1 MADLFGPDGKVN
13 LVLGVVKNLMILGVL
28 ALICCLPVV
37 TIGASLTALSCV
49 AHKITRNEEG
59 YITKDFFRAFR
70 ESFKPATIIW
80 LILLALLAFFSLD
93 LYIMNNTDAQ
103 FPDFVK
109 IVIVVA
115 LVVVLLVMTYMF
127 PMIAVFQ
134 NTVRGYMKNGMM
146 MTLLNLPKAIL
157 MLVFYTL
164 PSVIGG
170 YFYEVMPLILI
181 FGLSLPAWLSA
192 KLVYGKYFLGLV
204 EKIEKKAQ
212 KE

>member
-1 MADLFGPDGKVN
+1 MAGLFGPDGKVN
-13 LVLGVVKNLMILGVL
+13 LALGVVKNLMVLGLL

-37 TIGASLTALSCV
+37 TIGASLTALSYV
-49 AHKITRNEEG
+49 AHRIARNEEG

-70 ESFKPATIIW
+70 ESFKLATVIW
-80 LILLALLAFFSLD
+80 LIMLALIAFFSLD
-93 LYIMNNTDAQ
+93 LYIIKYTDAQ

-115 LVVVLLVMTYMF
+115 LVVLLLVMTYMF
-127 PMIAVFQ
+127 PMIARFQ
-134 NTVRGYMKNGMM
+134 NTVRGYLKNGIM

-157 MLVFYTL
+157 MLVLYAL

-170 YFYEVMPLILI
+170 YFYEIMPLVLI

-192 KLVYGKYFLGLV
+192 KLVYGKYFLGIV
-204 EKIEKKAQ
+204 EKIEKNG
-212 KE
+212 